1 MRTTLFTLDLCET
14 IWKFTSKEIK
24 REHAFGK
31 LICEFLRGQLSDVL
45 TLTHQLRGE
54 SITDI
59 RLQVEMAGQ
68 LVTLVYI
75 EIKREAGH
83 SGDAQQAG
91 MAYLLQDCASEKFM
105 SSSPTLRPALLV
117 MAWQSS
123 T

>member
-1 MRTTLFTLDLCET
+1 MIPHSKHWLKSSSEERVQDPLLWMTFTQ
-14 IWKFTSKEIK
+14 S
-24 REHAFGK
+24 A
-31 LICEFLRGQLSDVL
+31 LS
-45 TLTHQLRGE
+45 
-54 SITDI
+54 
-59 RLQVEMAGQ
+59 VEMAGQ